1 MTNIRA
7 NDANNDW
14 IYGIAANAYKTN
26 DLAVQQDIETKL
38 QEWVGDCFFN
48 LTAGI
53 DWINR
58 FSDGN
63 RDDLEQEIR
72 TLILKVNNVVNVN
85 NLFTS
90 LIDRQFVVSYDVQ
103 TVYSPSV
110 IGELRL
116 YQ

>member
-14 IYGIAANAYKTN
+14 IYGIGANAYKVR
-26 DLAVQQDIETKL
+26 DLAIEQDIQTKL

-58 FSDGN
+58 FSDG
-63 RDDLEQEIR
+63 DKDILEQEIR

-85 NLFTS
+85 NLS
-90 LIDRQFVVSYDVQ
+90 LSLVERQFVASYDVQ